1 MNALEKANIPEFI
14 RSNDGTNRITN
25 LAEFTWIIDSLTGED
40 ALFLFEQLLAEL
52 KRFRPILTLIKEQMH
67 IQTERNLMELCGE
80 LIQKLEAA
88 DKIFEEGRWAE
99 IGDIMT
105 YIDTEQNLLV
115 DALLLES
122 WLEEVAF
129 GDIVEYTRQLSE
141 VYEMS
146 SRVFEREYTKYKKG
160 IAVRRTIYRTTAIVV
175 VLIWLSVLAEK
186 NNIFSA
192 AREKIHQILSSQ
204 E

>member
-1 MNALEKANIPEFI
+1 MDQVAKANIPEFI

-25 LAEFTWIIDSLTGED
+25 LEEFVWIIDSLTGED
-40 ALFLFEQLLAEL
+40 ALFMFEQLSAEL
-52 KRFRPILTLIKEQMH
+52 KRCDSILPFINEQMYAEMGRK
-67 IQTERNLMELCGE
+67 ITELINE

-99 IGDIMT
+99 VGDVIIYT
-105 YIDTEQNLLV
+105 DTKQSLLK
-115 DALLLES
+115 DALLLEL
-122 WLEEVAF
+122 WLHEFASR
-129 GDIVEYTRQLSE
+129 DIDEYSRQLAG

-146 SRVFEREYTKYKKG
+146 SRVFEREYAKYKKG
-160 IAVRRTIYRTTAIVV
+160 IAIRKTIFRTTAIVV
-175 VLIWLSVLAEK
+175 VLMWLSVLAEK

>member
-1 MNALEKANIPEFI
+1 MDQVEKANIPEFT

-25 LAEFTWIIDSLTGED
+25 LAEFVWIIDSLTGED

-52 KRFRPILTLIKEQMH
+52 KRFRPILPLIKEQM
-67 IQTERNLMELCGE
+67 RNETVDNLKDLIDE

-99 IGDIMT
+99 IGDVMT
-105 YIDTEQNLLV
+105 YIDTEQNLLI
-115 DALLLES
+115 DALLLEW

-129 GDIVEYTRQLSE
+129 GDIVEYSRQLAE

-146 SRVFEREYTKYKKG
+146 SRVFEREYAKYKKG
-160 IAVRRTIYRTTAIVV
+160 IAVRKTIFRTTAIVV
-175 VLIWLSVLAEK
+175 VLVWLSVLAEK

-192 AREKIHQILSSQ
+192 AREKIHQILWPR
-204 E
+204 